1 MTRLSQLL
9 FQFTVDVEFERE
21 KIIFIAHMFF
31 FLISWFI
38 FFATFLSIFQGLNL
52 VLACPT

>member
-21 KIIFIAHMFF
+21 KIIFIAPMLFF
-31 FLISWFI
+31 KFPGSYFLQLFYPS
-38 FFATFLSIFQGLNL
+38 SKG
-52 VLACPT
+52 